1 MTGHKSESL
10 RHLIKSEMKQRKM
23 SLSMLANHS
32 GINRGALSKT
42 LNSQPPDPM
51 PFNQLEQIT
60 KVFGEPE
67 DWLFEYYIDECFYH
81 GKPNKRR
88 VEPFLIRCGEVGRKD
103 CIDTVLARLV
113 ESEFESSD
121 ILFDVAEY
129 LYTSGNVEAT
139 LNIYETIIQ
148 HEKSKDS
155 EKIAISHYRL
165 FRARLSDK
173 HEVNRFAINCRITI
187 D

>member
-1 MTGHKSESL
+1 
-10 RHLIKSEMKQRKM
+10 
-23 SLSMLANHS
+23 MLANHS